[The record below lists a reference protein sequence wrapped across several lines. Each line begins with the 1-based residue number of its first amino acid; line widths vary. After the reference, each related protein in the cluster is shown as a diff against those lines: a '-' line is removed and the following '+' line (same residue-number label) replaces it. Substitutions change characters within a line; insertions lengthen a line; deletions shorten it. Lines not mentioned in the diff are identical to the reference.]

1 MGLVHVIQEASIIQ
15 SERIPSNEMKVR
27 DKDSMIVVDDNS
39 IDSIQLNLCDSIDI
53 IYETDTPDPYLSS
66 VCAIVKRIILS
77 EVQKRDLDLISS
89 IIIYTFNTKGIN
101 TNGAKKN
108 DMKEREKDNS
118 RSGSSSRVRIS
129 SADGAAGNEIDFNH
143 KLSPLAFLRVYLFRL
158 VFSMYDESI
167 NKIIQKVT
175 ATSGKEREKDSD
187 FKKVWKFIL
196 SASFLSLPY
205 KKHIFYY
212 SNHILLD

>member
-1 MGLVHVIQEASIIQ
+1 MGLVHVIQEASIIP
-15 SERIPSNEMKVR
+15 SERISSNEMKVR
-27 DKDSMIVVDDNS
+27 DKDSMIMVDENS

-53 IYETDTPDPYLSS
+53 INETDTPDPYLSS

-129 SADGAAGNEIDFNH
+129 SADGAAGNENDLNH

-187 FKKVWKFIL
+187 FKKV
-196 SASFLSLPY
+196 
-205 KKHIFYY
+205 
-212 SNHILLD
+212 

>member
-1 MGLVHVIQEASIIQ
+1 MGLVHVIQEASIIP
-15 SERIPSNEMKVR
+15 SERISSNEMKVR
-27 DKDSMIVVDDNS
+27 DKDSMIMVDENS

-53 IYETDTPDPYLSS
+53 INETDTPDPYLSS

-129 SADGAAGNEIDFNH
+129 SADGAAGNENDPNH

-187 FKKVWKFIL
+187 FKKVWKFL
-196 SASFLSLPY
+196 LYASFLSLPY
-205 KKHIFYY
+205 IKHILYH

>member
-1 MGLVHVIQEASIIQ
+1 MGLVHVIQEASIIP
-15 SERIPSNEMKVR
+15 SERISSNEMKVR
-27 DKDSMIVVDDNS
+27 DKDSMIMVDENS

-53 IYETDTPDPYLSS
+53 INETDTPDPYLSS

-129 SADGAAGNEIDFNH
+129 SADGAAGNENDFNH

-187 FKKVWKFIL
+187 FKKV
-196 SASFLSLPY
+196 
-205 KKHIFYY
+205 
-212 SNHILLD
+212 